1 MSRKVAFG
9 GILTALCVVIVY
21 IAAYLPTG
29 KLGMYA
35 ISSLIIACAVIELG
49 VKWGTV
55 TYVASA
61 ALIFLLTGSINAFLL
76 FVLFFGGYPIIK
88 YHIEKL
94 SSVKSEIV
102 LKLVAINVLAITGY
116 FIYIRLLGISPIN
129 IPEISTLITGA
140 LIIAAQAVFLIYDY
154 VLSRL
159 ISYYMDRIRLL
170 RP

>member
-49 VKWGTV
+49 VKWGMV
-55 TYVASA
+55 TYAASA
-61 ALIFLLTGSINAFLL
+61 ALIFLLTGNINAFLL
-76 FVLFFGGYPIIK
+76 FILFFGGYPIIK

-94 SSVKSEIV
+94 SSVILELV
-102 LKLVAINVLAITGY
+102 LKLVAVNVLAITGY
-116 FIYIRLLGISPIN
+116 FIYKLLLVISPIN
-129 IPEISTLITGA
+129 IPGISTGLAIV
-140 LIIAAQAVFLIYDY
+140 LIIAAQAVFLVYDY
-154 VLSRL
+154 ILSRL
-159 ISYYMDRIRLL
+159 ISYYMDKIRLL
-170 RP
+170 KP